1 VIPVEGLVLRG
12 PLLTSVDA
20 GHARAI
26 EDGFVQIGP
35 DGRIVGAGV
44 WGTRESTPEVQTA
57 PVVSVAPA
65 LILPAFVDAHV
76 HLPQIDV
83 RGRYGPSLLEWL
95 ERFVFP
101 AEERFADPDHASRV
115 AERFL
120 AAVAR
125 AGVGTAAVFVT
136 VHAAACERAF
146 EAAAASGL
154 RVVLGKVLMDRN
166 APPALLEPAEAGIAA
181 TLALAERWEGSA
193 GGRLHT
199 AVTPRFALTSTPELL
214 ERSGRAAREAG
225 LRVQTHLS
233 EQPDEIAAVHRLFPE
248 ATDYLEVYEQ
258 AGLVHDRTIL
268 AHAVHCDD
276 DAFRRITTAGA
287 SIACCPTSNA
297 FLGSGRFPLDRAS
310 AAGVTVAVGSDVGA
324 GPLFSPLDVLRHLAY
339 LDGRPSPAELLHRG
353 TAAGARALALEDVTG
368 RIEPGLSADLVLL
381 EPPPG
386 AAGDPLERFAQ
397 CVFLGPETNVV
408 ATMVQGRIVHGAL
421 PRSGT

>member
-1 VIPVEGLVLRG
+1 VIPFEGLVLRG

-20 GHARAI
+20 GRARAI
-26 EDGFVQIGP
+26 EDGFVRIGP
-35 DGRIVGAGV
+35 DGRIGGAGA
-44 WGTRESTPEVQTA
+44 WSPESTPEVQAA
-57 PVVSVAPA
+57 PLVSVAPA

-83 RGRYGPSLLEWL
+83 RGRYGPPLLEWL
-95 ERFVFP
+95 DRFVYP
-101 AEERFADPDHASRV
+101 AETRFADPDHASRV

-120 AAVAR
+120 AALAR

-136 VHAAACERAF
+136 VHPVACERAF

-166 APPALLEPAEAGIAA
+166 APAALLEPAEAGIAA

-199 AVTPRFALTSTPELL
+199 AITPRFAPTSTPDLL

-225 LRVQTHLS
+225 LRVQTHLC
-233 EQPDEIAAVHRLFPE
+233 EQSDEIAAVHELFPK
-248 ATDYLEVYEQ
+248 AADYLEVYER
-258 AGLVHDRTIL
+258 AGLVNDRTIL
-268 AHAVHCDD
+268 AHAVHCDG
-276 DAFRRITTAGA
+276 DAFRRIATAGA

-297 FLGSGRFPLDRAS
+297 FLGSGRFPLDRALG
-310 AAGVTVAVGSDVGA
+310 AGATVAVGSDVGA
-324 GPLFSPLDVLRHLAY
+324 GPLFSPLDVLRHLTY
-339 LDGRPSPAELLHRG
+339 LDGRPSPAELLYRG

-386 AAGDPLERFAQ
+386 AGGDPLERFAQ

-408 ATMVQGRIVHGAL
+408 ATMVEGRIVHGAL
-421 PRSGT
+421 PRDRT